1 MEKMAKDVMVLGG
14 GVGGL
19 SAAIYS
25 RLAGHNVCLLEAS
38 DKVGGKA
45 AGIDIQGYRL
55 DPGPSIII
63 LTRIYEQLFRDA
75 GRKMEDYLT
84 FQRLDPISR
93 VYFGQ
98 DEPIDLPANREECER
113 LVDHISPS
121 DGKNFRDVMGK
132 LDKVSPHID
141 RSIFARPFDAGF
153 QLVNLDLLSMARY
166 FNVQASYKQLV
177 DGWFQSP
184 LLRAFFYGF
193 PSYGG
198 QSYES
203 KAPGALLIPYLMIQE
218 GVYYPRGGVSAIPK
232 ALERLAIELGV
243 EIRTGCNVTGLQ
255 SNGKSLTEVDLSDG
269 SKLKADAFISG
280 IDRLTTRA
288 WLGEV
293 PDVQP
298 SYSYFTLHW
307 GIRRRIEGLKHHT
320 LLVPKDFEKG
330 FERLYKDRRFPNPPI
345 VYLNETTELEPAAAP
360 KGCSN
365 LFAVVTSPSIEKGFD
380 WQQES
385 AACRREVVGV
395 LDEAGF
401 KFEPEEIEFERMQN
415 PLYFSQAHG
424 NYKGSLYGP
433 DEAHRLFGMLPLR
446 NYDEKYRNLFYC
458 GGSVQPGAGLPMVI
472 LSGKFAAGKL

>member
-1 MEKMAKDVMVLGG
+1 MAKDVIVMGG

-19 SAAIYS
+19 SAAIYA
-25 RLAGHNVCLLEAS
+25 RLAGHDVCLLEAS
-38 DKVGGKA
+38 DVVGGKA
-45 AGIDIQGYRL
+45 AGIEIGGYRL

-63 LTRIYEQLFRDA
+63 LTRIYEQMFRDA
-75 GRKMEDYLT
+75 GRRMEDYLS

-98 DEPIDLPANREECER
+98 NAPIDLPANRQECER
-113 LVDHISPS
+113 LVDDISPA
-121 DGKNFRDVMGK
+121 DGKNFREIMGK

-141 RSIFARPFDAGF
+141 RSIFARPFDAGL

-166 FNVQASYKQLV
+166 FNVQASYKQLI

-218 GVYYPRGGVSAIPK
+218 GVYYPVGGVSAIPK
-232 ALERLAIELGV
+232 ALEKLARELGV
-243 EIRTGCNVTGLQ
+243 EIRTGCKVTGLEV
-255 SNGKSLTEVDLSDG
+255 SGKRVEAVELNDG
-269 SKLKADAFISG
+269 SKVKADAFISG
-280 IDRLTTRA
+280 IDRLTTKA
-288 WLGEV
+288 WLSAV
-293 PDVQP
+293 SDVQP

-307 GIRRRIEGLKHHT
+307 GIRRKVEGVKHHT

-330 FERLYKDRRFPNPPI
+330 FERLYKERRFPNPPI
-345 VYLNETTELEPAAAP
+345 VYLNETTELDPGAAP
-360 KGCSN
+360 EGCSN
-365 LFAVVTSPSIEKGFD
+365 LFAVVTSPAIEKGFD
-380 WQQES
+380 WETET
-385 AACRREVVGV
+385 AVCRTEVLRVMADAGIEIHP
-395 LDEAGF
+395 DE
-401 KFEPEEIEFERMQN
+401 IDFERVQN
-415 PLYFSQAHG
+415 PPYFAQAHG

-433 DEAHRLFGMLPLR
+433 DEANRLFGMLPLR
-446 NYDEKYRNLFYC
+446 NYDEKFRNLFYC
-458 GGSVQPGAGLPMVI
+458 GGSVQPGAGLPMVV

>member
-1 MEKMAKDVMVLGG
+1 MAKDVVVLGG

-19 SAAIYS
+19 SAAIYA
-25 RLAGHNVCLLEAS
+25 RLAGHDVCLLEGS
-38 DKVGGKA
+38 EVVGGKA
-45 AGIDIQGYRL
+45 AGIEIGGYRL
-55 DPGPSIII
+55 DPGPSIVI

-75 GRKMEDYLT
+75 GRRMEDYLT

-98 DEPIDLPANREECER
+98 EAPIDLPANRDECER
-113 LVDHISPS
+113 LVDDISPA
-121 DGKNFRDVMGK
+121 DGKNFREIMGK

-141 RSIFARPFDAGF
+141 RSIFARPFDAGL

-166 FNVQASYKQLV
+166 FNVQASYKHLI
-177 DGWFQSP
+177 DGWFESP

-218 GVYYPRGGVSAIPK
+218 GVYYPVGGVSAIPK
-232 ALERLAIELGV
+232 ALEKLARELGV
-243 EIRTGCNVTGLQ
+243 EIRTGCKVTGLEA
-255 SNGKSLTEVDLSDG
+255 SGKRVTVAELSDG
-269 SKLKADAFISG
+269 SKVKADAFISG
-280 IDRLTTRA
+280 IDRLTTKA

-293 PDVQP
+293 SDVQP

-307 GIRRRIEGLKHHT
+307 GIRRKIDGLQHHT

-330 FERLYKDRRFPNPPI
+330 FERLYKERRFPNPPI
-345 VYLNETTELEPAAAP
+345 VYLNETTELDPSAAP
-360 KGCSN
+360 VGCSN
-365 LFAVVTSPSIEKGFD
+365 LFAVVTSPAIEKGFE
-380 WQQES
+380 WEMETEI
-385 AACRREVVGV
+385 CRTEVLRVMTDAGIEIHP
-395 LDEAGF
+395 DE
-401 KFEPEEIEFERMQN
+401 IDFERVQN
-415 PLYFSQAHG
+415 PLYFAQAHG
-424 NYKGSLYGP
+424 NYRGSLYGP

-446 NYDEKYRNLFYC
+446 NYDETHRNLFYC
-458 GGSVQPGAGLPMVI
+458 GGSVQPGAGLQMVV

>member
-1 MEKMAKDVMVLGG
+1 MAKDVVVLGG

-19 SAAIYS
+19 SAAIYA
-25 RLAGHNVCLLEAS
+25 RLAGHEVCLLEAS
-38 DKVGGKA
+38 DVVGGKA
-45 AGIDIQGYRL
+45 AGIEIGGYRL

-63 LTRIYEQLFRDA
+63 LTRIYEQLFRDG
-75 GRKMEDYLT
+75 GRRMEDYLS

-98 DEPIDLPANREECER
+98 DAPIDLPANRDECER
-113 LVDHISPS
+113 LVDGISPD
-121 DGKNFRDVMGK
+121 DGKNFREIMGK

-141 RSIFARPFDAGF
+141 RSIFARPFDAGL

-166 FNVQASYKQLV
+166 FNVQASYKQLI

-218 GVYYPRGGVSAIPK
+218 GVYYPAGGVSAIPK
-232 ALERLAIELGV
+232 ALEKLARELGV
-243 EIRTGCNVTGLQ
+243 EIRTGCKVTGLEA
-255 SNGKSLTEVDLSDG
+255 SGKRVEAVELSDG
-269 SKLKADAFISG
+269 SKMKADAFISG
-280 IDRLTTRA
+280 IDRLTTKA

-293 PDVQP
+293 SDVQP

-307 GIRRRIEGLKHHT
+307 GIRRKIRGLKHHT

-330 FERLYKDRRFPNPPI
+330 FERLYKKRRFPNPPI
-345 VYLNETTELEPAAAP
+345 VYLNETTELDSGVAP
-360 KGCSN
+360 EGCSN
-365 LFAVVTSPSIEKGFD
+365 LFAVVTSPAIEKEFE
-380 WQQES
+380 WETETEI
-385 AACRREVVGV
+385 CRTEVLRVMT
-395 LDEAGF
+395 DAG
-401 KFEPEEIEFERMQN
+401 IEFHPDEIDFERVQN
-415 PLYFSQAHG
+415 PPYFAQAQG

-446 NYDEKYRNLFYC
+446 NYDEMYRNLFYC
-458 GGSVQPGAGLPMVI
+458 GGSVQPGAGLPMVV